1 MQSVT
6 VDNDD
11 SIKEVITKVAG
22 ESVKPIVMNFLQSL
36 YTVILLIV
44 FMFVVKLIA
53 KIVNKFFDF
62 SVLGKI
68 NGILGGILGT
78 VKGVIIACIFCT
90 VIALIV
96 SFTENGFWI
105 FNNENIDK
113 TIIFKLLANIF

>member
-1 MQSVT
+1 M
-6 VDNDD
+6 
-11 SIKEVITKVAG
+11 TK
-22 ESVKPIVMNFLQSL
+22 INFSDLNLSSSNQA
-36 YTVILLIV
+36 T
-44 FMFVVKLIA
+44 F
-53 KIVNKFFDF
+53 KFFDF